1 MRNDYSYDDHDYQYT
16 DPKTGILRNL
26 QNITDRDMLNLI
38 ESGASTKR
46 ANELLENPIKIEN
59 TKAIFEIHHCL
70 FQDIYEWAGIPR
82 TVEIS
87 KKGRQFYP
95 SADFHKGFAHI
106 DSLVKDYLKTDNNDI
121 SNLSKILAIILDSLN
136 YLHPFREGNGRAQR
150 EFIRLLAL
158 EKGYLINLNPPDNP
172 DIYERYMTGTIDGD
186 IEKLKA
192 LIFELMEK
200 SGNNEELP
208 KDRE

>member
-1 MRNDYSYDDHDYQYT
+1 MRNDYSYDDPDCQYT

-26 QNITDRDMLNLI
+26 QNISDRGMLNLI

-46 ANELLENPIKIEN
+46 ANELLENPIKIKNSE
-59 TKAIFEIHHCL
+59 ALFEIHHCL
-70 FQDIYEWAGIPR
+70 FQDIYEWAGKPR

-87 KKGRQFYP
+87 KKGKQFY
-95 SADFHKGFAHI
+95 SYSYFQKGFAHI
-106 DSLVKDYLKTDNNDI
+106 DSLVNDYIATSNDD
-121 SNLSKILAIILDSLN
+121 KPKLAYLLAVILDSIN

-158 EKGYLINLNPPDNP
+158 EKGYPINLNPPDNP

-186 IEKLKA
+186 IEKLQG
-192 LIFELMEK
+192 LILELLEK
-200 SGNNEELP
+200 GGE
-208 KDRE
+208 